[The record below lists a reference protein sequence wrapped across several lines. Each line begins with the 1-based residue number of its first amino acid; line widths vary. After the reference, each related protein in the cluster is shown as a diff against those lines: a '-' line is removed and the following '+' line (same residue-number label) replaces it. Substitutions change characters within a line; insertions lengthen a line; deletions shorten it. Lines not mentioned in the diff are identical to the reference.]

1 MGVPANLTDVA
12 ALNASF
18 DKEFV
23 KNFQGESDRLAEI
36 LGIFSPEIKP
46 VGTVLKMLKVTGN
59 LVNTKTDPTKAEA
72 TGAITLGHSSGSAYV
87 EGDEVSLSKFNASL
101 EAVGEIKLKPY
112 RKMTSIKAVDKA
124 GVVNSVMAT
133 DRKML
138 SLVRA
143 DIVKDFFALLE
154 TGTGEATAKGLQLAA
169 ATVDAKL
176 GDTLEKNGDA
186 SNRII
191 HFISREDAAAY
202 LGAAPITTQ
211 NVFGM
216 TYLGAAPIT
225 TQNVFGMTYLQNF
238 LGMTDVF
245 LTSQVQKGKMYATP
259 VENIHIFGADFGAY
273 ADAGLPYETSSN
285 GLIGVSHTPAYDH
298 VSVETNVL
306 TGMLLF
312 PEVKDYIIKGT
323 IS

>member
-1 MGVPANLTDVA
+1 MGVPANLTDAA

-23 KNFQGESDRLAEI
+23 KNFKGDSDRLAEI

-216 TYLGAAPIT
+216 TYL
-225 TQNVFGMTYLQNF
+225 QNF

-245 LTSQVQKGKMYATP
+245 LTSQCAKGTMYATP

-273 ADAGLPYETSSN
+273 AAAGLPYETSSN
-285 GLIGVSHTPAYDH
+285 GLIGVAHTPAYDH

-323 IS
+323 ITPAAA

>member
-1 MGVPANLTDVA
+1 MGVPTNITDAA
-12 ALNASF
+12 ALNVAF

-23 KNFQGESDRLAEI
+23 KNFKGESDRLAEI
-36 LGIFSPEIKP
+36 LGIFNPEVKP
-46 VGTVLKMLKVTGN
+46 VGTVLKMLKVAGS
-59 LVNTKTDPTKAEA
+59 LVNTKTDATKAEA
-72 TGAITLGHSSGSAYV
+72 TDAITLGHSSGTAYV
-87 EGDEVSLSKFNASL
+87 EGDEVSLSKFNAAL
-101 EAVGEIKLKPY
+101 EPVGEIKLKPY
-112 RKMTSIKAVDKA
+112 RKMTTIRAVDKA
-124 GVVNSVMAT
+124 GVANSVLAT

-154 TGTGEATAKGLQLAA
+154 TGTGTATAKGLQLAA
-169 ATVDAKL
+169 ATTDAKL
-176 GDTLEKNGDA
+176 ADALEKNGDA
-186 SNRII
+186 TQRII
-191 HFISREDAAAY
+191 HFVNREDAAAY

-211 NVFGM
+211 
-216 TYLGAAPIT
+216 T
-225 TQNVFGMTYLQNF
+225 VFGMTYLQNF

-245 LTSQVQKGKMYATP
+245 MTSQVPKDTMYATP

-273 ADAGLPYETSSN
+273 AAAGLPYETSAN
-285 GLIGVSHTPAYDH
+285 GLIGVKHTPAYDH

-312 PEVKDYIIKGT
+312 PEVKDYIYKTT

>member
-1 MGVPANLTDVA
+1 MGVPANLTDAA

-36 LGIFSPEIKP
+36 LGIFAPEIKP
-46 VGTVLKMLKVTGN
+46 AGTALKMLKVTGELN
-59 LVNTKTDPTKAEA
+59 NAKTDA
-72 TGAITLGHSSGSAYV
+72 TTTLPGTGTFALGSSSGSKYV
-87 EGDEVSLSKFNASL
+87 EGDEVALSKFNASL

-112 RKMTSIKAVDKA
+112 RKMTSIHGVDKA
-124 GVVNSVMAT
+124 GVANAVLAT
-133 DRKML
+133 DSKML
-138 SLVRA
+138 SMVRA
-143 DIVKDFFALLE
+143 DVVKDFFTLLG
-154 TGTGEATAKGLQLAA
+154 TGTGSASAKGLQLAA
-169 ATVDAKL
+169 ATTDAKL
-176 GDTLEKNGDA
+176 ADALEKNGDA
-186 SNRII
+186 TQRII
-191 HFISREDAAAY
+191 HFVSREDAAA
-202 LGAAPITTQ
+202 
-211 NVFGM
+211 
-216 TYLGAAPIT
+216 YLGAAPIT

-245 LTSQVQKGKMYATP
+245 LTSQCAKGTMYATP

-273 ADAGLPYETSSN
+273 AAAGLPYETSSN
-285 GLIGVSHTPAYDH
+285 GLIGVAHTPAYDH

-312 PEVKDYIIKGT
+312 PEVKDYIYKTT

>member
-1 MGVPANLTDVA
+1 MGVPANLTDAA

-72 TGAITLGHSSGSAYV
+72 TGVITLGHSSGSAYV

-216 TYLGAAPIT
+216 TYL
-225 TQNVFGMTYLQNF
+225 QNF

-273 ADAGLPYETSSN
+273 AAAGLPYETSSN
-285 GLIGVSHTPAYDH
+285 GLIGVAHTPAYDH

-323 IS
+323 ITPAAA